1 MSEYLK
7 NLCTKRL
14 YYMKLEGE
22 MAKKKRLVEKEIVLY
37 HVTRKEKE
45 DAKLRMD
52 KNTWRNFRTTKP
64 IEDDGKECARVTRA
78 TSKSI

>member
-7 NLCTKRL
+7 TLCSKRL

-22 MAKKKRLVEKEIVLY
+22 MAKKRRLVEKEIVLY

-52 KNTWRNFRTTKP
+52 KNT
-64 IEDDGKECARVTRA
+64 
-78 TSKSI
+78 